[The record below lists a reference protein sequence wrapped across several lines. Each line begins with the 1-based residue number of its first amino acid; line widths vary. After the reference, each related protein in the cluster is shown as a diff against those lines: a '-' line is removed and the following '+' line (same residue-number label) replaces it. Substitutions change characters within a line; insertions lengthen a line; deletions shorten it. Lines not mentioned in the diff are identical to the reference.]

1 MNQVALSGRLAAE
14 ISEYTTQAGNLVVHF
29 PLAVR
34 KGFKKDEMGRYP
46 VNYFYIEAWNALAES
61 CKKSLSKGHLVN
73 VIGRLD
79 VNIYDDKNGQ
89 KRYSTMVVANN
100 IEFLTPKQATM
111 ISAHALN
118 SMADPENQQPIPEED
133 QSDESLFQQVMSAD
147 DGDIPF

>member
-1 MNQVALSGRLAAE
+1 MNQVALSGRLAAK
-14 ISEYTTQAGNLVVHF
+14 ISEYTTQAGHLVIHF

-34 KGFKKDEMGRYP
+34 KGFKKDERGRYP

-61 CKKSLSKGHLVN
+61 CKKTLSKGHLVN

-79 VNIYDDKNGQ
+79 VNTYEKNGQ
-89 KRYSTMVVANN
+89 KRYATMVVANN

-111 ISAHALN
+111 VSANALN
-118 SMADPENQQPIPEED
+118 SMADPESQQPIPEED

-147 DGDIPF
+147 DDDIPF

>member
-14 ISEYTTQAGNLVVHF
+14 ISEYTTQAGHLVIHF

-34 KGFKKDEMGRYP
+34 KGFKKDEKGRYP

-61 CKKSLSKGHLVN
+61 CKKTLSKGHLVN

-79 VNIYDDKNGQ
+79 VNTYEKNGQ
-89 KRYSTMVVANN
+89 KRYATMVVANN
-100 IEFLTPKQATM
+100 IEFLTPK
-111 ISAHALN
+111 ALN
-118 SMADPENQQPIPEED
+118 SMADPESQQPIPEED

-147 DGDIPF
+147 DDDIPF

>member
-1 MNQVALSGRLAAE
+1 MNQVALSGRLAAK
-14 ISEYTTQAGNLVVHF
+14 ISEYTTQAGHLVIHF

-79 VNIYDDKNGQ
+79 VNIYDDKNG

-100 IEFLTPKQATM
+100 VEFLMPKQATM
-111 ISAHALN
+111 ISAHVLN

-133 QSDESLFQQVMSAD
+133 QSDESLFQQVMSVD
-147 DGDIPF
+147 DDDIPF

>member
-14 ISEYTTQAGNLVVHF
+14 ISEYTTQAGHLVIHF

-34 KGFKKDEMGRYP
+34 KGFKKDEKGRYP

-61 CKKSLSKGHLVN
+61 CKKTLSKGHLVN

-79 VNIYDDKNGQ
+79 VNTYEKNGQ
-89 KRYSTMVVANN
+89 KRYATMVVANN

-111 ISAHALN
+111 VSANALK
-118 SMADPENQQPIPEED
+118 SMADPESQQPIPEED

-147 DGDIPF
+147 DDDIPF